1 MKPAV
6 EIPAVGP
13 EDMESIRAVNKWSR
27 ADLAKRLGCVE
38 STVWRM
44 ENGKIKIDG
53 AHRILLSQMK
63 EACAA

>member
-1 MKPAV
+1 MKPAA
-6 EIPAVGP
+6 EIHNVGP
-13 EDMESIRAVNKWSR
+13 EDMASIRFANKWSR

-53 AHRILLSQMK
+53 AHRILLSQLK

>member
-6 EIPAVGP
+6 EISKVGP
-13 EDMESIRAVNKWSR
+13 EDMASIRAANKWSR
-27 ADLAKRLGCVE
+27 ADLAQRLGCVE

-53 AHRILLSQMK
+53 AHRILLSQLK
-63 EACAA
+63 EASAA